1 MEVENVIVKTA
12 SWGINAT
19 SVPPNISDSPAVK
32 LACVTPRVLSTIPA
46 TKMENVRVMLTWWA
60 KNATNVR
67 MGIQLFLIATL
78 AQPNITVT
86 LIVNLVI
93 VMRMA
98 QPINNAMKM
107 ENVLV
112 KKTFLGINATILRP
126 AIMDFPTHKNV
137 SVTRKVQSVKIAMKT
152 AANVLANQI

>member
-1 MEVENVIVKTA
+1 
-12 SWGINAT
+12 
-19 SVPPNISDSPAVK
+19 
-32 LACVTPRVLSTIPA
+32 
-46 TKMENVRVMLTWWA
+46 MENVRVMLTWWA

-126 AIMDFPTHKNV
+126 AIMDFPTHKV
-137 SVTRKVQSVKIAMKT
+137 
-152 AANVLANQI
+152 